1 MFLIHS
7 IDKGIFLV
15 LGWLNHRHQNL
26 SSRSHDKPFSS
37 SSCMLSKSASC
48 LILLI
53 SPSRSRGILS
63 IISLECSTAIILSGK
78 SSDILV
84 SQLRSE
90 TCSLTLA
97 AELGPFFKPF
107 ALAFLLIF
115 YDLAQLLCLIL

>member
-15 LGWLNHRHQNL
+15 LGWVHHRHQI
-26 SSRSHDKPFSS
+26 S
-37 SSCMLSKSASC
+37 
-48 LILLI
+48 LLV
-53 SPSRSRGILS
+53 L
-63 IISLECSTAIILSGK
+63 IISHFPHPRACSPKVPRSSLQSGSVGISSIHLLECSTTIVLSGE

-97 AELGPFFKPF
+97 AELCPFFQSF
-107 ALAFLLIF
+107 ALAFLLVF